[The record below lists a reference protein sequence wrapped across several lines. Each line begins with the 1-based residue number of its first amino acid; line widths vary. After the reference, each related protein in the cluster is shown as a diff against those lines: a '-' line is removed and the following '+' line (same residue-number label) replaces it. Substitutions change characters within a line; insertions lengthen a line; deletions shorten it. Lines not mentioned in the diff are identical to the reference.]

1 MALSTGE
8 RVYVAQP
15 VLGVRE
21 VQGVQA
27 LLDAAARLLGRK
39 PGGSR
44 PEGDVRPYGVLYE
57 LRVGLLKNDID
68 NRPSDKRSE
77 QQARR
82 GL

>member
-1 MALSTGE
+1 M
-8 RVYVAQP
+8 YVAQP

-27 LLDAAARLLGRK
+27 LLDAAACFLGRK
-39 PGGSR
+39 TGGGR
-44 PEGDVRPYGVLYE
+44 IEGDVSPHHILYE
-57 LRVGLLKNDID
+57 LRAGLLKNDIG

>member
-1 MALSTGE
+1 M
-8 RVYVAQP
+8 YVAQP

-21 VQGVQA
+21 VEGVQT
-27 LLDAAARLLGRK
+27 LLDASACLLGRK
-39 PGGSR
+39 PGGGR
-44 PEGDVRPYGVLYE
+44 IEGDVRPYNVLYE
-57 LRVGLLKNDID
+57 LRVGLLKNDTD